1 MVGQNSSLFQITPLG
16 CDPVTEG
23 CGYWLETSQ
32 GSLLLDCGFEPLE
45 RLPHAPDWVLISHA
59 HLDHVR
65 GLPELHRRYPDV
77 PILATPATYHLAQHL
92 GLEGIPPMRC
102 IPLGRAVP
110 LSADL
115 TVCLFEAG
123 HLPGAAAAVLRWTDG
138 DPARTVVYTGDC
150 SLSATRF
157 AEGLNLEALRQWQPD
172 VVLLEG
178 SLGIDRYP
186 SRRHQESRLLDT
198 ITTALEH
205 GSLVLIPV
213 PAIGLGQDL
222 AFMLKTHHQFTRPE
236 LNLTVWLDKEVSQG
250 CEAYGDLISGFP
262 SSVKNFAQFQELFW
276 EERVFPHVRP
286 LFTDGVFTDGV
297 FSDVATPW
305 EGAGI
310 LLCDTQRQDWQP
322 IWRLLRA
329 SGRLLSW
336 IQIPEV
342 VPQIRLDRWPLDL
355 RERLEVFSTRWH
367 SHCDSSTLVQIA
379 HTLRPQHLV
388 FVNGDPE
395 HRLDL
400 ATLPELSARY
410 HVHAPMVGHPL
421 ELTRSRLDL
430 PPPPDLRYE
439 AHVEEGSGSRI
450 QITLPGQITRD
461 PRWTEWADTGMLE
474 ARWQGSELVL
484 RGLSAREVLRLGE
497 EERVR
502 LDWSDSDQ
510 PQTWPPRWTD
520 QGEDPISLG

>member
-1 MVGQNSSLFQITPLG
+1 MASRNSSLFQITPLG

-32 GSLLLDCGFEPLE
+32 GSLLLDCGFESLE
-45 RLPHAPDWVLISHA
+45 RLPHAPDWVWISHA

-77 PILATPATYHLAQHL
+77 PILATPATYHLAQNL
-92 GLEGIPPMRC
+92 GLDGIPPMRC

-115 TVCLFEAG
+115 TLCLFEAG
-123 HLPGAAAAVLRWTDG
+123 HLPGAAAAVLRWTNG

-198 ITTALEH
+198 ITTALAQ

-213 PAIGLGQDL
+213 PAMGLGQDL
-222 AFMLKTHHQFTRPE
+222 VFMLKTHHQFTRPE
-236 LNLTVWLDKEVSQG
+236 LNLTVWLDTEVGRG
-250 CEAYGDLISGFP
+250 CEAYGHLISGFP
-262 SSVKNFAQFQELFW
+262 SSVKNFTQFQELFW

-286 LFTDGVFTDGV
+286 LEDAPVV
-297 FSDVATPW
+297 ES
-305 EGAGI
+305 GI
-310 LLCDTQRQDWQP
+310 LLCDAQRQDWDP

-342 VPQIRLDRWPLDL
+342 VPQMGLDSWPLDL
-355 RERLEVFSTRWH
+355 RERLEVFSSRWH

-410 HVHAPMVGHPL
+410 HVHAPAVGHPL

-430 PPPPDLRYE
+430 PPPPPDLRYE
-439 AHVEEGSGSRI
+439 AHVEEGSSPRSRI

-484 RGLSAREVLRLGE
+484 RGLSAREVLRSGQ
-497 EERVR
+497 EERVP
-502 LDWSDSDQ
+502 LDWSDPD
-510 PQTWPPRWTD
+510 WPHNWTD
-520 QGEDPISLG
+520 QGEDPLSWG